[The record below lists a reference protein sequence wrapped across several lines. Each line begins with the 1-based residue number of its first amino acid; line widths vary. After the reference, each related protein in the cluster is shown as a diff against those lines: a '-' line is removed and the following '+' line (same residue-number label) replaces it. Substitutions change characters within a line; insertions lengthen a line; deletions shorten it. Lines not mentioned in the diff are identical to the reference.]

1 MAARGLSFS
10 VENILSG
17 SCTGSGGIDNGH
29 FHSTARRHSCAGVIT
44 NMSTP
49 PCSPQSTVSAPSP
62 LRESS
67 PDDDVTTSSQ
77 ESSEPT
83 QDKASGNPTQLSS
96 SENLGGMRKAARMR
110 FNQEQIQTLEQR
122 FQEQQYLLPAD
133 RKLLADSLGMSERQ
147 VKTWFQNKR
156 AQCKRSRILSSS
168 SLQQPLQAHA
178 TYSFTWPYSL
188 HPLPP
193 PPLSP
198 LASFSLMQSNIEQ
211 RPLLLAQTSFVSSPP
226 PPPSLPLLARQYY
239 ASCHAGT
246 H

>member
-1 MAARGLSFS
+1 MTIKETL
-10 VENILSG
+10 VCSG
-17 SCTGSGGIDNGH
+17 CMVTSTPLN
-29 FHSTARRHSCAGVIT
+29 HSTQYISGAIRRMISYLVQMHMTAHCTRSLT
-44 NMSTP
+44 YSTF
-49 PCSPQSTVSAPSP
+49 A
-62 LRESS
+62 
-67 PDDDVTTSSQ
+67 DDDVTISSQ
-77 ESSEPT
+77 ESPSEPT
-83 QDKASGNPTQLSS
+83 QDKVGGNPTQPSS

-110 FNQEQIQTLEQR
+110 FSQEQIQTLEQR
-122 FQEQQYLLPAD
+122 FQEQHYLLPAD
-133 RKLLADSLGMSERQ
+133 RKLLAHSLGMSERQ

-156 AQCKRSRILSSS
+156 AQCKRSRILSSP

-198 LASFSLMQSNIEQ
+198 LASFSLMQSSIEQ
-211 RPLLLAQTSFVSSPP
+211 RPLLLAQTSLVSSPP